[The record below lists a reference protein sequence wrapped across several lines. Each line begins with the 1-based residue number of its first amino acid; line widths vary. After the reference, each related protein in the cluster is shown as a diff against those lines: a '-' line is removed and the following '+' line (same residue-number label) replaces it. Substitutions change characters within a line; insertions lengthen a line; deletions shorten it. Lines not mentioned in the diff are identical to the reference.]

1 MQVYLGNRRV
11 GEARL
16 PSPRPGQHKTIVTI
30 LEDDPI
36 DLYKPGRTPAD
47 NLSLMQTVRTR
58 QLALKVDRVP
68 FAVDDA
74 TLATHGQDYVWEI
87 YRQHG
92 VHPNEVESYKD
103 HAGFR
108 TIYSFKVLQVTKD
121 QLEEIFDFDWFEP
134 AETGGPDR
142 EYQERRREMMMNSQI
157 GI

>member
-1 MQVYLGNRRV
+1 MQVFLGKRRV

-16 PSPRPGQHKTIVTI
+16 PSPRPGQREAIITIMD
-30 LEDDPI
+30 DDPI
-36 DLYKPGRTPAD
+36 DLYKPGRTPDEDLA
-47 NLSLMQTVRTR
+47 LMQTVRTR
-58 QLALKVDRVP
+58 QLALKVDRVS

-74 TLATHGQDYVWEI
+74 TLAMHGQDYVWEI

-92 VHPNEVESYKD
+92 VHPNEVEVAKD
-103 HAGFR
+103 PATFR
-108 TIYSFKVLQVTKD
+108 TIYSFKVLQVTKE